1 MTAGTVLM
9 GIALTLLC
17 ALLRAEGTGRAL
29 VARSTSL
36 VRLADQFRRNVHAS
50 VGAAEAVQR
59 SPRKDGLTFLVA
71 SPDAVGPQED
81 AAPLRSVEY
90 FAEGSTVERLEWT
103 GESVSG
109 RDSFNLGDGYTAKL
123 DDRPGGRPPACPP
136 GNRPHGR
143 LVGGQPAVADRGR
156 AGLGPSVR
164 GTSARRV
171 SDMKRL
177 SRGRGNHVF
186 SPLPLGEGRG

>member
-1 MTAGTVLM
+1 MKRNSGYTLVEMIVVMTAGTVLM

-36 VRLADQFRRNVHAS
+36 VRLADQFRRDVHAS

-90 FAEGSTVERLEWT
+90 FAEGNTVERLEWT
-103 GESVSG
+103 GENISG
-109 RDSFNLGDGYTAKL
+109 RDSFDLGDGYTAKL
-123 DDRPGGRPPACPP
+123 TIDRADGRQLVRLAIVPTDASSV
-136 GNRPHGR
+136 GNRR
-143 LVGGQPAVADRGR
+143 LQIEAV
-156 AGLGPSVR
+156 LGWDHR
-164 GTSARRV
+164 FAEHR
-171 SDMKRL
+171 K
-177 SRGRGNHVF
+177 
-186 SPLPLGEGRG
+186 EGK